1 MEHIVLYVRD
11 EVRTKQV
18 FIVLLTSVTRV
29 GNHHSA
35 LSAVTFF
42 KTLQERDKCKRIGGP
57 LINGIVSYELIF
69 RGYLY
74 IVTGL

>member
-42 KTLQERDKCKRIGGP
+42 KTLQERDKRERIGGSV
-57 LINGIVSYELIF
+57 INGIIGNELVF